1 MRWVL
6 VTGRLGDKE
15 REALDGPVRPR
26 ACCWSCMGSS
36 LIPPNIPAK
45 TSIVFVLPNTAGALY
60 KVSVLTPPFH
70 MHQMAVILHGGIG
83 CH

>member
-1 MRWVL
+1 
-6 VTGRLGDKE
+6 
-15 REALDGPVRPR
+15 
-26 ACCWSCMGSS
+26 MGSS

-60 KVSVLTPPFH
+60 KVSVLSPPFH
-70 MHQMAVILHGGIG
+70 MHQMAVLLHGGIG